1 MWSCSSSG
9 GEKQITNGRNASC
22 RAVEGVK
29 FYGEYE
35 AREEDWECWGVMG
48 AYMQE
53 VAPLDRVGKPGL
65 TKMVPLGKEVRSCKY
80 LGEEQSRQWGQQMQ
94 RP

>member
-1 MWSCSSSG
+1 
-9 GEKQITNGRNASC
+9 
-22 RAVEGVK
+22 
-29 FYGEYE
+29 
-35 AREEDWECWGVMG
+35 
-48 AYMQE
+48 MQE